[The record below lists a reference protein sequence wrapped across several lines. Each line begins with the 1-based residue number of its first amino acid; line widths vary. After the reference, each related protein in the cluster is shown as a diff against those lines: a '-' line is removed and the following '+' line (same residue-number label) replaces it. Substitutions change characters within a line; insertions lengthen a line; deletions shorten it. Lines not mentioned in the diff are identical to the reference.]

1 MVVGAR
7 QNFRFF
13 RENTWFL
20 ENNRTLSKVR
30 CGILHYLISIIK
42 LLKKK
47 TVYKTQF
54 FIRHVSHLN
63 QAKWAKVA
71 VFCKRHK
78 LKLSSTEVKRLIN
91 YKLNLC
97 FNILLQQPS
106 MWLLLT
112 YEELPRSLFY
122 RRFFEEWAIP

>member
-20 ENNRTLSKVR
+20 ENNRTLSNVR

-42 LLKKK
+42 LFKK

-54 FIRHVSHLN
+54 YIRHASHLN
-63 QAKWAKVA
+63 QAK
-71 VFCKRHK
+71 
-78 LKLSSTEVKRLIN
+78 
-91 YKLNLC
+91 
-97 FNILLQQPS
+97 
-106 MWLLLT
+106 
-112 YEELPRSLFY
+112 
-122 RRFFEEWAIP
+122 